1 MNDIYDISSIFDNIL
16 DNKIKDDILKCIE
29 DLYINKYINTEILFN
44 IIKAFVI
51 IFSVNSNY
59 ANIYYYILSNLS
71 EKNKIKIFSYMTNI
85 NLSNQVNISDHN
97 IENIILSINQYIV
110 RNYITIN
117 ILEIFTRLYNL
128 YEIINRYNIPL
139 DIKIQLFII
148 FLNKNI
154 SIIEIR
160 HIIILI
166 QKYIV

>member
-59 ANIYYYILSNLS
+59 ANIYYFILSNLS